1 MELNK
6 WHWLSMSIVLVTIA
20 QLCLKFAM
28 QQLPGG
34 PGLESWSRVTDEAY
48 LTDVVVP
55 LVIGLACYG
64 SSVFCWLRTLSG
76 LPLSVAYPSLALS
89 YLLVYVCAVVLPVF
103 DESFNIT
110 RLLGIVLV
118 MAGVYLVSLGSDR

>member
-1 MELNK
+1 
-6 WHWLSMSIVLVTIA
+6 MSVVLVTVA

-34 PGLESWSRVTDEAY
+34 PGLESWSRIMDTAY

-64 SSVFCWLRTLSG
+64 ASVFCWLRTLSR
-76 LPLSVAYPSLALS
+76 LPLSIAYPTLASS
-89 YLLVYVCAVVLPVF
+89 YLLVYVCAVALPVF
-103 DESFNIT
+103 DESLSIT
-110 RLLGIVLV
+110 RVVGIVLV
-118 MAGVYLVSLGSDR
+118 MAGVYLVSLGPDR